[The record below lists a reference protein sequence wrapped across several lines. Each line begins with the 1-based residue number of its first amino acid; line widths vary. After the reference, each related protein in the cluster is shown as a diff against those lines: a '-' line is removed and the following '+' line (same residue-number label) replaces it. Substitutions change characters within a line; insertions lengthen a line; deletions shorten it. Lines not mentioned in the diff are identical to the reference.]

1 MTSRKDAFS
10 SRVSLNMVANILRTV
25 LMALA
30 GLLMVPYYIDE
41 FGLATYAILPLATTV
56 TNYFVMISDSLSS
69 AFSRYMSIS
78 VQTKDSDSLNT
89 VFSSSVIGM
98 VKCMALML
106 PIAVLVSIAAPYIFH
121 VGPSSYADVQIMFFL
136 IMLASMMI
144 SFGASL
150 GGVYMAYNSLY
161 ITYFSRALQTA
172 SQVGVV
178 IVLIALRGPSL
189 PIIGV
194 SFLISAL
201 LMLAAMALRLRSVCP
216 TLRFGLRRYDKNL
229 LAEMGRL
236 GFWAILSEFGSLLFI
251 QASMVVVNMMLGS
264 GTQGLFSIAA
274 NMIMMVHTACAALA
288 AVSIP
293 LVYREYANGDIDEL
307 LQVLKIFS
315 KFIGVTMAFP
325 LAYLIVFMP
334 QILGVWLGQEY
345 PDLQIM
351 LYIMLPVEVLI
362 CSTSVLSDVPVVFAR
377 VKPLALAT
385 FILGIVN
392 VVSASLIL
400 QFTDIGVTGVCL
412 SWVFSMILLKLVF
425 YPIFC
430 HSLTGG
436 SYKRYYM
443 PILDAHLAFFGCAI
457 VLYAISLVF
466 VPPMTWIGIL
476 VPFFLLFL
484 LFFIL
489 EMRFMFSRRDM
500 EMIRTYLPRFIQ
512 RFMEKVID

>member
-1 MTSRKDAFS
+1 
-10 SRVSLNMVANILRTV
+10 MVANVLRTV

-56 TNYFVMISDSLSS
+56 TNYFVMISDSLSN

-78 VQTKDSDSLNT
+78 VQTEDPDRLNT
-89 VFSSSVIGM
+89 VFSSSVVGM
-98 VKCMALML
+98 AKCMALMF
-106 PIAVLVSIAAPYIFH
+106 PIAVMVSVIAPYVFH

-136 IMLASMMI
+136 IMLASMII

-178 IVLIALRGPSL
+178 IVLIALEGPSL
-189 PIIGV
+189 PVIGV
-194 SFLISAL
+194 SFLVSAV
-201 LMLAAMALRLRSVCP
+201 LMLAAMVLRLRSVCP
-216 TLRFGLRRYDKNL
+216 TLRFRLRSYDRNL
-229 LAEMGRL
+229 LMEMGRL
-236 GFWAILSEFGSLLFI
+236 GFWAILSELGSLLFI

-293 LVYREYANGDIDEL
+293 LVYREYAKGEIDEL
-307 LQVLKIFS
+307 LRVLKIFS

-325 LAYLIVFMP
+325 LAYLMVFMP

-345 PDLQIM
+345 PDLQSM
-351 LYIMLPVEVLI
+351 LCIMLPVEVLI
-362 CSTSVLSDVPVVFAR
+362 CTTSVLSDVPVVFAR

-385 FILGIVN
+385 FILGVVN
-392 VVSASLIL
+392 VASASLII
-400 QFTDIGVTGVCL
+400 QFTDAGVTGVCV
-412 SWVFSMILLKLVF
+412 SWAVSMILLKLVF
-425 YPIFC
+425 YPVFC

-436 SYKRYYM
+436 SYRRYYM
-443 PILDAHLAFFGCAI
+443 PILEAHLAFFGSMT
-457 VLYAISLVF
+457 VLYAISFVF
-466 VPPMTWIGIL
+466 VPPMTWLGIL
-476 VPFFLLFL
+476 VPFLLLFL
-484 LFFIL
+484 LFFVL

-500 EMIRTYLPRFIQ
+500 DTIRTYLPRFVQ
-512 RFMEKVID
+512 RFVEKVVD